1 LYLAAIRKLAYF
13 TDHFNYKLLG
23 QTTDDAVGEAYDKVA
38 KILGLPYPGGPSI
51 EKIAPLGNPHAIKL
65 PKAKMQSAYDFS
77 FSGPKTA
84 VLGLPSA

>member
-1 LYLAAIRKLAYF
+1 LYPAGILRLPYF
-13 TDHFNYKLLG
+13 TDHFKYKLLG

-51 EKIAPLGNPHAIKL
+51 EKLAPLGNPHAIKL

-84 VLGLPSA
+84 VLRASQR